1 LPDIVATGECLIE
14 LYSHE
19 SLDTAKTFYTTVA
32 GDTANVLLMVSKL
45 GTSCGF
51 ITRAADD
58 PFGDHVVKNLQQHD
72 IDTSTV
78 KRVPGFTGLS
88 FISLLPDG
96 DREFVYYR
104 RGSAAST
111 IVPEDLDPDYIGDA
125 KILHASAILP
135 ATSQNARATVL
146 RAVEIARD
154 RGVTVSYDTNLR
166 LGLWSAE
173 EARTSLFEVLPFTD
187 IVLPG
192 YPEETKALLGVDSPV
207 EAIEVLQAEGA
218 AVVAVKCGSEGAYV
232 STPRGVAKIP
242 AVVPYGVADT
252 TGAGDAFVGAFL
264 HCLVK
269 GMDELEGARW
279 GVVAAGLKV
288 AGRGASDSQPTLKR
302 VEEHL
307 DLGQVQMV

>member
-1 LPDIVATGECLIE
+1 MPDIVATGECMIE

-19 SLDTAKTFYTTVA
+19 PLDAARTFHTTVA
-32 GDTANVLLMVSKL
+32 GDTANVLLMASKL
-45 GTSCGF
+45 GTSCGY

-58 PFGDHVVKNLQQHD
+58 PFGDHVVKNLQQQN
-72 IDTSTV
+72 IDTSAV

-88 FISLLPDG
+88 FISLLPGG

-111 IVPEDLDPDYIGDA
+111 IVPEDLDPDYIGGA
-125 KILHASAILP
+125 KILHVSAILP
-135 ATSQNARATVL
+135 ATSRNARATVL
-146 RAVEIARD
+146 RAVEIAHD
-154 RGVTVSYDTNLR
+154 RGITVSYDTNLR
-166 LGLWSAE
+166 LGLWSVE
-173 EARTSLFEVLPFTD
+173 EARAAMFEVLPYTD

-192 YPEETKALLGVDSPV
+192 YPEETKALLDVDSPE
-207 EAIEVLQAEGA
+207 EAIEALQAGGA
-218 AVVAVKCGSEGAYV
+218 TTVAVKCGSDGAYV
-232 STPRGVAKIP
+232 STPRGVAKVS
-242 AVVPYGVADT
+242 AVAPCGVADT

-264 HCLVK
+264 HCLVR

-288 AGRGASDSQPTLKR
+288 AGRGASDSQPTLQR

-307 DLGQVQMV
+307 GLEQVQMV